1 MSKPVPLTPSLN
13 KLCEKIRVMNQTNN
27 KSLVLTAS
35 EARNIESDLM
45 SLLMLVADL
54 QSERLKQA
62 QSIEIEI
69 QPPKF

>member
-1 MSKPVPLTPSLN
+1 
-13 KLCEKIRVMNQTNN
+13 MNQTNN